1 MKDRIENLETL
12 NERLADERF
21 DMNYNWAETA
31 YEKLAWHFFR
41 TKPFDTDILYK
52 GTCARFDEGIERP
65 LTDEGVEEMKARYTH
80 LFTADNQ
87 QLRQWLFST
96 PLENV
101 AAYTTKIVRQ
111 TVIDAVVGLYD
122 PAQDFYADN
131 WYEWNDYEQK
141 KITGRQFVEN
151 IYAKMGTTNWI
162 RPADMIRAMEMMTVG
177 YVMALFTFL
186 RRRDELVRIAA
197 RRLSMPANS
206 PDCSPATT
214 MFTYMSSNIFGNA
227 DRDLD
232 MGSPPSMVARMCVST
247 FLNSGLSHCSSSV
260 CIVARIGMPAPIID
274 ASWRVKGMTSFATS
288 FFSPFIFGISAITP
302 PP

>member
-21 DMNYNWAETA
+21 DMNYNRAETA

-131 WYEWNDYEQK
+131 WYEWNDYEHG

-151 IYAKMGTTNWI
+151 IYAKIDTVEGHVAEGKAMGLTMDEIVLHDCTWGLLPNSFDPDLVKASKEILKEALHQLPDRPYIWSEFGKRVYAPNMLKYAAIRLNEVGVDIGLGTVYTTEQGYLLDYFSRLYWREAAS
-162 RPADMIRAMEMMTVG
+162 RPED
-177 YVMALFTFL
+177 
-186 RRRDELVRIAA
+186 
-197 RRLSMPANS
+197 
-206 PDCSPATT
+206 
-214 MFTYMSSNIFGNA
+214 
-227 DRDLD
+227 
-232 MGSPPSMVARMCVST
+232 
-247 FLNSGLSHCSSSV
+247 
-260 CIVARIGMPAPIID
+260 
-274 ASWRVKGMTSFATS
+274 
-288 FFSPFIFGISAITP
+288 
-302 PP
+302 

>member
-101 AAYTTKIVRQ
+101 AAYT
-111 TVIDAVVGLYD
+111 
-122 PAQDFYADN
+122 
-131 WYEWNDYEQK
+131 
-141 KITGRQFVEN
+141 
-151 IYAKMGTTNWI
+151 
-162 RPADMIRAMEMMTVG
+162 
-177 YVMALFTFL
+177 
-186 RRRDELVRIAA
+186 A
-197 RRLSMPANS
+197 RRSSMPLWGS
-206 PDCSPATT
+206 TT
-214 MFTYMSSNIFGNA
+214 LHRTSMPTIGTNGTIMSK
-227 DRDLD
+227 R
-232 MGSPPSMVARMCVST
+232 R
-247 FLNSGLSHCSSSV
+247 
-260 CIVARIGMPAPIID
+260 
-274 ASWRVKGMTSFATS
+274 
-288 FFSPFIFGISAITP
+288 
-302 PP
+302 

>member
-131 WYEWNDYEQK
+131 WYEWNDYEHG

-151 IYAKMGTTNWI
+151 IYAKIDTVEGHVAEGKAMGLTMDEIVLHDCTWGFL
-162 RPADMIRAMEMMTVG
+162 PSTYDPDMIT
-177 YVMALFTFL
+177 
-186 RRRDELVRIAA
+186 AA
-197 RRLSMPANS
+197 RDMLAEAERILAPKRPYIWSEQGKEEFAPKMLRYGANRLKDFEVDIHLGESY
-206 PDCSPATT
+206 CTEQG
-214 MFTYMSSNIFGNA
+214 YI
-227 DRDLD
+227 LE
-232 MGSPPSMVARMCVST
+232 
-247 FLNSGLSHCSSSV
+247 
-260 CIVARIGMPAPIID
+260 
-274 ASWRVKGMTSFATS
+274 
-288 FFSPFIFGISAITP
+288 FFSRLYWREAASKPEE
-302 PP
+302 

>member
-52 GTCARFDEGIERP
+52 GTCAQFDEGIERP

-131 WYEWNDYEQK
+131 WYEWNDYEHG

-151 IYAKMGTTNWI
+151 IYAKIDTVEGHVAEGKAMGLTMDEIVLHDCTWGFL
-162 RPADMIRAMEMMTVG
+162 PSTYDPDMIT
-177 YVMALFTFL
+177 
-186 RRRDELVRIAA
+186 AA
-197 RRLSMPANS
+197 RDMLAEAERILAPKRPYIWSEQGKEEFAPKMLLYGANRLKDFEVDIHLGESY
-206 PDCSPATT
+206 CTEQG
-214 MFTYMSSNIFGNA
+214 YI
-227 DRDLD
+227 LE
-232 MGSPPSMVARMCVST
+232 
-247 FLNSGLSHCSSSV
+247 
-260 CIVARIGMPAPIID
+260 
-274 ASWRVKGMTSFATS
+274 
-288 FFSPFIFGISAITP
+288 FFSRLYWREAASKPEE
-302 PP
+302 